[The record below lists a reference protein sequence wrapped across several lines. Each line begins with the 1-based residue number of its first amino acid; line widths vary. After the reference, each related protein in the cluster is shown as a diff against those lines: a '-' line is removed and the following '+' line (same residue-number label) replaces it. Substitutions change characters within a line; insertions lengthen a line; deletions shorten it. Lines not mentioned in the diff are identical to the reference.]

1 MTLLR
6 LLCQA
11 VGAVV
16 IFGGLLALIAVAT
29 YHVERRWK

>member
-6 LLCQA
+6 ILCQA

-16 IFGGLLALIAVAT
+16 IFGGFLALLAVAT
-29 YHVERRWK
+29 YHVERRFR